1 MYQVITAEMPV
12 RTRSQTA
19 TNNYVEEAVKAPL
32 TREEKKQLREEM
44 KMKEREDREREST
57 EKFNSGVHK
66 ALRERTQF
74 IIDNGYVDSPV
85 FDFIRR
91 TKKNSTEDDFKI
103 FMLYVRNIPKVKECG
118 EMNIT
123 SISQTFRISR
133 EKEEQI
139 CRQLLRKFMTLV
151 TEIPYWKETNRGT
164 RVGWS
169 RAHNIILDHAYEI
182 FETWTYYKNHFS
194 QFPDCVEF

>member
-1 MYQVITAEMPV
+1 MPV
-12 RTRSQTA
+12 QTRSQTA
-19 TNNYVEEAVKAPL
+19 KGVQASEKLPL
-32 TREEKKQLREEM
+32 SRQEKKQLREEM
-44 KMKEREDREREST
+44 KMKEREDRQRESA

-74 IIDNGYVDSPV
+74 IIDNGYVNSPV

-123 SISQTFRISR
+123 SISHTFRISR

-169 RAHNIILDHAYEI
+169 RAHNIILDDAYEI

-194 QFPDCVEF
+194 QFPDFIEF

>member
-1 MYQVITAEMPV
+1 MPV

-19 TNNYVEEAVKAPL
+19 NTNTNTNNADTEEPVQVPL
-32 TREEKKQLREEM
+32 TREQKKQLREEM
-44 KMKEREDREREST
+44 KKKEREDRERESA

-103 FMLYVRNIPKVKECG
+103 FMLYVRNIPKVKEFG

-123 SISQTFRISR
+123 AISQTFRIPR

-139 CRQLLRKFMTLV
+139 CRQRLRKFMTLV
-151 TEIPYWKETNRGT
+151 ADIPYWKETNRGT

-169 RAHNIILDHAYEI
+169 RAHNVILDHAYEI

-194 QFPDCVEF
+194 QFPDCIEF

>member
-164 RVGWS
+164 RVGWN